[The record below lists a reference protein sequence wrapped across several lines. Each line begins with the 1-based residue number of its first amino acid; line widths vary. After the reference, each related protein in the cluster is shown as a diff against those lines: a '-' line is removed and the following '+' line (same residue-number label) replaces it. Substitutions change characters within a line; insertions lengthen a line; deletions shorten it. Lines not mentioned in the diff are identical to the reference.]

1 MRHHVFTVYDIALA
15 LRDHC
20 EYNPCHHFAND
31 KEQAGPAEITFI
43 DISDKASPILYLDN
57 GQAFTLTIAARSA
70 MTHVIFDIL
79 LPVRTRRRTWYLL
92 ALRLTFGAIRH
103 A

>member
-15 LRDHC
+15 LARSLRVPLTIHR
-20 EYNPCHHFAND
+20 NPCHHFAND

-57 GQAFTLTIAARSA
+57 GQAFTLTIAAG
-70 MTHVIFDIL
+70 
-79 LPVRTRRRTWYLL
+79 PP
-92 ALRLTFGAIRH
+92 
-103 A
+103 